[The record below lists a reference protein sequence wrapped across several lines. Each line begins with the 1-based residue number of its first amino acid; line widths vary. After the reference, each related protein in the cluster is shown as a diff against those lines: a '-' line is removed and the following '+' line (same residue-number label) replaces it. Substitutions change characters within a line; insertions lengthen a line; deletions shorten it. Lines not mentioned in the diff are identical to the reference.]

1 MAINIQMFKKRPV
14 MWGIIAVIV
23 FVLFYMLFSRGG
35 GSGESEGQVQMVQ
48 SGPTDAQLAAQT
60 QLGMAQIAANAT
72 QQQYAAE
79 VAIANS
85 QIQGEFKLGELAYQA
100 GLAQINADRAMYET
114 QSEYSLATARVAA
127 ENNLALAKLDK
138 EVLTT
143 QLTTQ
148 SQMFGQ
154 QLAANNQMLLIGQ
167 ISTAKKKD
175 RDNLIAALGGLN
187 YRGINYAAPV
197 SQPSYLPAPSAGNMM

>member
-35 GSGESEGQVQMVQ
+35 GGESEGQVQMVQ

-127 ENNLALAKLDK
+127 ENNLALARLDK

-148 SQMFGQ
+148 AQMFGQ
-154 QLAANNQMLLIGQ
+154 QLAANNNMLLIGQ

-187 YRGINYAAPV
+187 YRGINYAPPT
-197 SQPSYLPAPSAGNMM
+197 SQPSAAPIA